1 MGSVDNQMFEDAL
14 MTLREENNKLRKYI
28 SNLERMIEDFISTY
42 NKGVK

>member
-14 MTLREENNKLRKYI
+14 MTLQEENNKLRKYI